1 MDLLIHDWIKR
12 ETKESILVL
21 AGPLD
26 NKCKYQNYLRS
37 LTDQYADKFLWTGM
51 LNHEDKWSMLHAV
64 DSLILPS
71 HQENFGMVVAEAL
84 SIGKPVYISNKVN
97 LWREVLDGNAGFV
110 ANDDASGVS
119 KLLDQWEQTSSFKL
133 SENARICFQRNFD
146 IATTAKKLIDLSQM
160 CSSSK

>member
-1 MDLLIHDWIKR
+1 MELLINDWIKR

-21 AGPLD
+21 AGPID

-37 LTDQYADKFLWTGM
+37 LTDQYSDKFLWTGM
-51 LNHEDKWSMLHAV
+51 LNHEDKWSMLHVA

-97 LWREVLDGNAGFV
+97 LWREVLDDNAGFV
-110 ANDDASGVS
+110 ANDDASELV
-119 KLLDQWEQTSSFKL
+119 
-133 SENARICFQRNFD
+133 NY
-146 IATTAKKLIDLSQM
+146 
-160 CSSSK
+160 